1 MILSRTNMN
10 LKSPALALATLG
22 ALHSLF
28 ILYAMPETNAKVLKP
43 GYKKLSLF
51 DALRNLDFASMNPL
65 SFLSIFREDKA
76 LQKAQKEKYKN
87 LNPEINA
94 AIDNRRIIRRLVL
107 VSTFQTFLEGKN
119 VTDIVQV
126 WQREHLKWD
135 AFGMRDFTVMYGVLC
150 FLAGQFLTPALLR
163 RWSGRSFT
171 TFTNTTNAIGFVMRG
186 ATEIPFVFWCA
197 VAPMLPGVNGG
208 SSSAIKSMATDRCVA
223 AGIGRGE
230 LSAWLNNLRALIVA
244 TAPVIYGN
252 VYAFCV
258 NNNIY
263 PGYAFFVAAL
273 FGAVVPEII
282 HQQLKPSETKM
293 LTQEDKNMIS
303 EGRKLAALQNMKEL
317 VQTPNKEM

>member
-1 MILSRTNMN
+1 
-10 LKSPALALATLG
+10 
-22 ALHSLF
+22 
-28 ILYAMPETNAKVLKP
+28 
-43 GYKKLSLF
+43 
-51 DALRNLDFASMNPL
+51 
-65 SFLSIFREDKA
+65 
-76 LQKAQKEKYKN
+76 
-87 LNPEINA
+87 
-94 AIDNRRIIRRLVL
+94 
-107 VSTFQTFLEGKN
+107 
-119 VTDIVQV
+119 
-126 WQREHLKWD
+126 
-135 AFGMRDFTVMYGVLC
+135 MYWRFV
-150 FLAGQFLTPALLR
+150 FLAGQFLTPALLQ

-293 LTQEDKNMIS
+293 LTQEDKKMIS